1 MFAGNTV
8 NNRESVVFKRNADLS
23 AADAGVG
30 SRAVIHGPAE
40 HTAGVDAS
48 AELAG
53 FLCSSQILGRLIQ
66 NSLECLRVLG
76 IVVAPLVQRCLGIL
90 DPGVACELCDL
101 RDDEPAAAVTAQSLP
116 AGEVVQLAV
125 SRIAMDL
132 NDFFAKGI
140 HDALTILCKQI
151 VERHQVAVGNVLR
164 LVDQPAGPRKVNA
177 FAGSQNL
184 RELFAVLIEG
194 NVDEFNRG
202 VGNVLLEL
210 LIESGP
216 DLVGVGLLAG
226 AGDHEL
232 NGLLLKRGLFRLF
245 GGLLFGR
252 VGGVVSGR
260 FTGCRGI
267 GSLSGFAGAACQNA
281 QNHNHGKKQTQ
292 SFLFHVFLLKLA
304 NG

>member
-8 NNRESVVFKRNADLS
+8 NNRESVVFKRNADLR

-40 HTAGVDAS
+40 HTAGVDAG

-66 NSLECLRVLG
+66 NSLECLCVIG

-101 RDDEPAAAVTAQSLP
+101 RDDEPTAAVTAQSLP

-125 SRIAMDL
+125 SRIAMNL

-140 HDALTILCKQI
+140 HDALTILCEQI
-151 VERHQVAVGNVLR
+151 VERHQVAI
-164 LVDQPAGPRKVNA
+164 VDIGGFVNQPAGPCKVNA
-177 FAGSQNL
+177 LTGSQNL
-184 RELFAVLIEG
+184 GELLAVLFKR
-194 NVDEFNRG
+194 NVNELNGG

-232 NGLLLKRGLFRLF
+232 NGLLLKRGLGSLF
-245 GGLLFGR
+245 GSFRGFGV
-252 VGGVVSGR
+252 VGGFRRLS
-260 FTGCRGI
+260 RGGGFVRS
-267 GSLSGFAGAACQNA
+267 GSLSSLAAARQNDA
-281 QNHNHGKKQTQ
+281 QNHDHGKEQANG
-292 SFLFHVFLLKLA
+292 SLFHDILLRF
-304 NG
+304 

>member
-53 FLCSSQILGRLIQ
+53 FLRSSQIFGRLIQ
-66 NSLECLRVLG
+66 NSLEVFNAG
-76 IVVAPLVQRCLGIL
+76 VVVAPLVESSIGVV

-101 RDDEPAAAVTAQSLP
+101 RDDEPAAALAAQALP
-116 AGEVVQLAV
+116 AGQIVDVAVGVAMDFNNVLAENVNDALAV
-125 SRIAMDL
+125 
-132 NDFFAKGI
+132 
-140 HDALTILCKQI
+140 LCEQI

-164 LVDQPAGPRKVNA
+164 LVDQPAGPCEVNA

-232 NGLLLKRGLFRLF
+232 NGLLLKRGLCSLF
-245 GGLLFGR
+245 GSFRGFGV
-252 VGGVVSGR
+252 VGGFRRLS
-260 FTGCRGI
+260 RGGGFVRS
-267 GSLSGFAGAACQNA
+267 GSLSSLAAARQNDA
-281 QNHNHGKKQTQ
+281 QNHDHGKEQANG
-292 SFLFHVFLLKLA
+292 SLFHDILLRF
-304 NG
+304 

>member
-1 MFAGNTV
+1 
-8 NNRESVVFKRNADLS
+8 
-23 AADAGVG
+23 
-30 SRAVIHGPAE
+30 
-40 HTAGVDAS
+40 
-48 AELAG
+48 
-53 FLCSSQILGRLIQ
+53 
-66 NSLECLRVLG
+66 
-76 IVVAPLVQRCLGIL
+76 
-90 DPGVACELCDL
+90 
-101 RDDEPAAAVTAQSLP
+101 
-116 AGEVVQLAV
+116 
-125 SRIAMDL
+125 MDL
-132 NDFFAKGI
+132 NDIFAEDI
-140 HDALTILCKQI
+140 DDALAVLCEQI
-151 VERHQVAVGNVLR
+151 VERHQVAVGNVLG
-164 LVDQPAGPRKVNA
+164 LVDEPAGPRKVNA

-184 RELFAVLIEG
+184 REFFTVLIEG
-194 NVDEFNRG
+194 NVDELNGG

-281 QNHNHGKKQTQ
+281 QNHDHGKKQTQ

>member
-1 MFAGNTV
+1 MFACNAVLYGEGAV
-8 NNRESVVFKRNADLS
+8 AIGDADLS
-23 AADAGVG
+23 TTNAEEGIHTV
-30 SRAVIHGPAE
+30 VHGPAKC
-40 HTAGVDAS
+40 TAGVDAS

-66 NSLECLRVLG
+66 NSLECLCVIG

-101 RDDEPAAAVTAQSLP
+101 RDDEPAAAITDKALP
-116 AGEVVQLAV
+116 AGKIVQLAV
-125 SRIAMDL
+125 IRIAMDF
-132 NDFFAKGI
+132 NDIFAEDI
-140 HDALTILCKQI
+140 NNALAVLCEQI

-164 LVDQPAGPRKVNA
+164 LVDQPAGPCEVNA

-184 RELFAVLIEG
+184 GELLTVLFKR
-194 NVDEFNRG
+194 NVNELNGG

-232 NGLLLKRGLFRLF
+232 NGLLLKRGLGSLF
-245 GGLLFGR
+245 GSFRGFGV
-252 VGGVVSGR
+252 VGGFRRLS
-260 FTGCRGI
+260 RGGGFVRS
-267 GSLSGFAGAACQNA
+267 GSLSSLAAARQNDA
-281 QNHNHGKKQTQ
+281 QNHDHGKEQANG
-292 SFLFHVFLLKLA
+292 SLFHDILLRF
-304 NG
+304 

>member
-1 MFAGNTV
+1 MFACNAVLYGEGAV
-8 NNRESVVFKRNADLS
+8 AIGDADLS
-23 AADAGVG
+23 TTNAEEGIH
-30 SRAVIHGPAE
+30 AVVHGPAKC
-40 HTAGVDAS
+40 TAGVDAS

-66 NSLECLRVLG
+66 NSLEVFNAG
-76 IVVAPLVQRCLGIL
+76 VVVAPLVERCLGIL

-101 RDDEPAAAVTAQSLP
+101 SHDEPAAALAAQALP

-125 SRIAMDL
+125 SRIAMDF
-132 NDFFAKGI
+132 NDIFAEDI
-140 HDALTILCKQI
+140 NNALAVLCEQI

-164 LVDQPAGPRKVNA
+164 LVDQPAGPCEVNA

-184 RELFAVLIEG
+184 RELLAVLIEG
-194 NVDEFNRG
+194 NVDELNGG

-232 NGLLLKRGLFRLF
+232 NGLLLKRGLGSLF
-245 GGLLFGR
+245 GSFRGFGV
-252 VGGVVSGR
+252 VGGFRRLS
-260 FTGCRGI
+260 RGGGFVRS
-267 GSLSGFAGAACQNA
+267 GSLSSLAAARQNDA
-281 QNHNHGKKQTQ
+281 QNHDHGKEQANG
-292 SFLFHVFLLKLA
+292 SLFHDILLRF
-304 NG
+304 

>member
-8 NNRESVVFKRNADLS
+8 NNRESVVFKRNADLR

-53 FLCSSQILGRLIQ
+53 FLRSSQIFGRLIQ
-66 NSLECLRVLG
+66 NSLEVFNAG
-76 IVVAPLVQRCLGIL
+76 VVVAPLVERCLGIL

-101 RDDEPAAAVTAQSLP
+101 RDDEPAAALAAQALP
-116 AGEVVQLAV
+116 AGQIVDVAV
-125 SRIAMDL
+125 GVAMDFNNVL
-132 NDFFAKGI
+132 AENVN
-140 HDALTILCKQI
+140 DALTILCEQI

-164 LVDQPAGPRKVNA
+164 LVDQPAGPCEVNA

-184 RELFAVLIEG
+184 GELLTVLFKR
-194 NVDEFNRG
+194 NVNELNGG

-232 NGLLLKRGLFRLF
+232 NGLLLKRGLGSLF
-245 GGLLFGR
+245 GSFRGFGV
-252 VGGVVSGR
+252 VGGFRRLS
-260 FTGCRGI
+260 RGGGFVRS
-267 GSLSGFAGAACQNA
+267 GSLSSLAAARQNDA
-281 QNHNHGKKQTQ
+281 QNHDHGKEQANG
-292 SFLFHVFLLKLA
+292 SLFHDILLRF
-304 NG
+304 

>member
-8 NNRESVVFKRNADLS
+8 NNRESVVFKRNADLR

-53 FLCSSQILGRLIQ
+53 FLCSSQIFGRLIQ
-66 NSLECLRVLG
+66 NSLEVFNAG
-76 IVVAPLVQRCLGIL
+76 VVVAPLVERCLGIL

-101 RDDEPAAAVTAQSLP
+101 SDDEPAAALAAQALP

-125 SRIAMDL
+125 SRIAMDF
-132 NDFFAKGI
+132 NDIFAEDI
-140 HDALTILCKQI
+140 NNALAVLCEQI

-164 LVDQPAGPRKVNA
+164 LVDQPAGPCEVNA

-184 RELFAVLIEG
+184 GELLAVLFKR
-194 NVDEFNRG
+194 NVNELNGG

-232 NGLLLKRGLFRLF
+232 NGLLLKRGLGSLF
-245 GGLLFGR
+245 GSFRGFGV
-252 VGGVVSGR
+252 VGGFRRLS
-260 FTGCRGI
+260 RGGGFVRS
-267 GSLSGFAGAACQNA
+267 GSLSSLAAARQNDA
-281 QNHNHGKKQTQ
+281 QNHDHGKEQANG
-292 SFLFHVFLLKLA
+292 SLFHDILLRF
-304 NG
+304 

>member
-8 NNRESVVFKRNADLS
+8 NNRESVVFKRNADLR

-66 NSLECLRVLG
+66 NSLECLCVIG

-101 RDDEPAAAVTAQSLP
+101 SHDEPAAALAAQALP
-116 AGEVVQLAV
+116 AGQIVDVAV
-125 SRIAMDL
+125 GVAMDFNNVL
-132 NDFFAKGI
+132 AENVN
-140 HDALTILCKQI
+140 DALTILCEQI

-164 LVDQPAGPRKVNA
+164 LVDQPAGPCEVNA
-177 FAGSQNL
+177 LTGSQNL
-184 RELFAVLIEG
+184 GELLAVLIEG

-232 NGLLLKRGLFRLF
+232 NGLLLKRGLGSLF
-245 GGLLFGR
+245 GSFRGFGV
-252 VGGVVSGR
+252 VGGFRRLS
-260 FTGCRGI
+260 RGGGFVRS
-267 GSLSGFAGAACQNA
+267 GSLSSLAAARQNDA
-281 QNHNHGKKQTQ
+281 QNHDHGKEQANG
-292 SFLFHVFLLKLA
+292 SLFHDILLRF
-304 NG
+304 

>member
-8 NNRESVVFKRNADLS
+8 NNRESVVFKRNADLR

-53 FLCSSQILGRLIQ
+53 FLRSSQIFGRLIQ
-66 NSLECLRVLG
+66 NSLEVFNAG
-76 IVVAPLVQRCLGIL
+76 VVVAPLVQRCLGIL

-101 RDDEPAAAVTAQSLP
+101 RDDEPAAALAAQALP

-132 NDFFAKGI
+132 NDIFAEDVN
-140 HDALTILCKQI
+140 DALTVLCEQI

-164 LVDQPAGPRKVNA
+164 LVDQPAGPCEVNA

-210 LIESGP
+210 LVERSP
-216 DLVGVGLLAG
+216 DLIGVGLLAG

-232 NGLLLKRGLFRLF
+232 NGLLLKRGLGSLF
-245 GGLLFGR
+245 GSFRGFGV
-252 VGGVVSGR
+252 VGGFRRLS
-260 FTGCRGI
+260 RGGGFVRS
-267 GSLSGFAGAACQNA
+267 GSLSSLAAARQNDA
-281 QNHNHGKKQTQ
+281 QNHDHGKEQANG
-292 SFLFHVFLLKLA
+292 SLFHDILLRF
-304 NG
+304 

>member
-1 MFAGNTV
+1 MFACNAVLYGEGAV
-8 NNRESVVFKRNADLS
+8 AIGDADLS
-23 AADAGVG
+23 TTNAEEGIH
-30 SRAVIHGPAE
+30 AVVHGPAKC
-40 HTAGVDAS
+40 TAGVDAS

-53 FLCSSQILGRLIQ
+53 FLRSSQIFGRLIQ
-66 NSLECLRVLG
+66 NSLEVFNAG
-76 IVVAPLVQRCLGIL
+76 VVVAPLVESSIGVV

-101 RDDEPAAAVTAQSLP
+101 RDDEPAAALAAQALP

-125 SRIAMDL
+125 SRIAMDF
-132 NDFFAKGI
+132 NDIFAEDI
-140 HDALTILCKQI
+140 HDALAVLCEQI

-164 LVDQPAGPRKVNA
+164 LVDQPAGPCEVNA

-232 NGLLLKRGLFRLF
+232 NGLLLKRGLGSLF
-245 GGLLFGR
+245 GSFRGFGV
-252 VGGVVSGR
+252 VGGFRRLS
-260 FTGCRGI
+260 RGGGFVRS
-267 GSLSGFAGAACQNA
+267 GSLSSLAAARQNDA
-281 QNHNHGKKQTQ
+281 QNHDHGKEQANG
-292 SFLFHVFLLKLA
+292 SLFHDILLRF
-304 NG
+304 

>member
-8 NNRESVVFKRNADLS
+8 NNRERVVFKRNADLR

-53 FLCSSQILGRLIQ
+53 FLRSSQIFGRLIQ
-66 NSLECLRVLG
+66 NSLEVFNAG
-76 IVVAPLVQRCLGIL
+76 VVVAPLVQRCLGIL

-101 RDDEPAAAVTAQSLP
+101 SHDEPAAALAAQALP

-125 SRIAMDL
+125 SRIAMNL
-132 NDFFAKGI
+132 NDLFAKDI
-140 HDALTILCKQI
+140 HDALAVLCEQI

-164 LVDQPAGPRKVNA
+164 LVDQPAGPCEVNA

-184 RELFAVLIEG
+184 GELLAVLFKR
-194 NVDEFNRG
+194 NVNELNGG

-232 NGLLLKRGLFRLF
+232 NGLLLKRGLGSLF
-245 GGLLFGR
+245 GSFRGFGV
-252 VGGVVSGR
+252 VGGFRRLS
-260 FTGCRGI
+260 RGGGFVRS
-267 GSLSGFAGAACQNA
+267 GSLSSLAAARQNDA
-281 QNHNHGKKQTQ
+281 QNHDHGKEQANG
-292 SFLFHVFLLKLA
+292 SLFHDILLRF
-304 NG
+304 

>member
-8 NNRESVVFKRNADLS
+8 NNRESVVFKRNADLR

-30 SRAVIHGPAE
+30 SRAVVHGPAKC
-40 HTAGVDAS
+40 TAGVDAG

-53 FLCSSQILGRLIQ
+53 FLRSSQIFGRLIQ
-66 NSLECLRVLG
+66 NSLEVFNAG
-76 IVVAPLVQRCLGIL
+76 VVVAPLVQRCLGIL

-101 RDDEPAAAVTAQSLP
+101 RDDEPAAAITDKALP
-116 AGEVVQLAV
+116 AGKIVQLAV
-125 SRIAMDL
+125 IRIAMDF
-132 NDFFAKGI
+132 NDIFAEDI
-140 HDALTILCKQI
+140 NNALAVLCEQI

-164 LVDQPAGPRKVNA
+164 LVDQPAGPCEVNA

-184 RELFAVLIEG
+184 RELLAVLFKR
-194 NVDEFNRG
+194 NVNELNGG

-232 NGLLLKRGLFRLF
+232 NGLLLKRGLGSLF
-245 GGLLFGR
+245 GSFRGFGV
-252 VGGVVSGR
+252 VGGFRRLS
-260 FTGCRGI
+260 RGGGFVRS
-267 GSLSGFAGAACQNA
+267 GSLSSLAAARQNDA
-281 QNHNHGKKQTQ
+281 QNHDHGKEQANG
-292 SFLFHVFLLKLA
+292 SLFHDILLRF
-304 NG
+304 

>member
-1 MFAGNTV
+1 MFACNAVLYGEGAV
-8 NNRESVVFKRNADLS
+8 AIGDADLS
-23 AADAGVG
+23 TTNAEEGIH
-30 SRAVIHGPAE
+30 AVVHGPAKC
-40 HTAGVDAS
+40 TAGVDAS

-53 FLCSSQILGRLIQ
+53 FLRSSQILGRLIQ
-66 NSLECLRVLG
+66 NSLEVFNAG
-76 IVVAPLVQRCLGIL
+76 VVVAPLVESSLGVV

-101 RDDEPAAAVTAQSLP
+101 RDNKPAAAVADKALP
-116 AGEVVQLAV
+116 AGKIVQLAV
-125 SRIAMDL
+125 IRIAMDF
-132 NDFFAKGI
+132 NDIFAEDI
-140 HDALTILCKQI
+140 HDALAVLCEQI
-151 VERHQVAVGNVLR
+151 VERHQVAVGNVLG
-164 LVDQPAGPRKVNA
+164 LVDEPAGPRKVNA

-184 RELFAVLIEG
+184 REFFTVLIEG
-194 NVDEFNRG
+194 NVDELDGG

>member
-8 NNRESVVFKRNADLS
+8 NNRESVVFKRNADLR

-66 NSLECLRVLG
+66 NSLECLCTLG

-101 RDDEPAAAVTAQSLP
+101 SHDEPAAALAAQALP
-116 AGEVVQLAV
+116 AGQIVDVAVGVAMDFNNVLAENVNDALAV
-125 SRIAMDL
+125 
-132 NDFFAKGI
+132 
-140 HDALTILCKQI
+140 LCEQI

-164 LVDQPAGPRKVNA
+164 LVDQPAGPCKVNA
-177 FAGSQNL
+177 LTGSQNL
-184 RELFAVLIEG
+184 GELLAVLFKR
-194 NVDEFNRG
+194 NVNELNGG

-232 NGLLLKRGLFRLF
+232 NGLLLKRGLGSLF
-245 GGLLFGR
+245 GSFRGFGV
-252 VGGVVSGR
+252 VGGFRRLS
-260 FTGCRGI
+260 RGGGFVRS
-267 GSLSGFAGAACQNA
+267 GSLSSLAAARQNDA
-281 QNHNHGKKQTQ
+281 QNHDHGKEQANG
-292 SFLFHVFLLKLA
+292 SLFHDILLRF
-304 NG
+304 